1 MKPKY
6 LNTASITHTLM
17 SIRVVL
23 QPNSPKQTQ
32 SQEIQ
37 NGQRK
42 AYHAWNG
49 TLEQNCPEP
58 CWWPT
63 KHDMGQSYLKGLIF
77 LHKIG

>member
-42 AYHAWNG
+42 AYHA
-49 TLEQNCPEP
+49 
-58 CWWPT
+58 
-63 KHDMGQSYLKGLIF
+63 
-77 LHKIG
+77 